1 MADATGHLP
10 AGLPPNGGPIAGPAA
25 ASDPASGADLDRS
38 YARCFGSPDGARVLA
53 DLERSTLGRVLGP
66 AADEATLRHLEG
78 QRAVVARIR
87 ALVARG
93 RAG

>member
-1 MADATGHLP
+1 MADATGLP
-10 AGLPPNGGPIAGPAA
+10 PTGLPPNGGPIAGPAA
-25 ASDPASGADLDRS
+25 VSDTVSGADLCRS
-38 YARCFGSPDGARVLA
+38 YARCFGSADGSRVLA

-93 RAG
+93 RTG